1 MYTITNQDLYA
12 SLVSEFKKSEITAD
26 SAQEVYDAMFET
38 LSQQGFAE
46 ELVEK
51 CASIAFDAM
60 NDCYS
65 EAQGIAVQNEYAEG
79 EVEDLFNAESFQDL
93 YALFESTRR
102 GLRAV
107 GEQISKNRDKHEL
120 ETGHRHLGFG
130 LFKALKGA
138 RSAYRDAY
146 DKSESD
152 RRKERQ
158 DRYDLKYH
166 PEEFRSKKGFFGRFR
181 DDNGSF
187 MGLGKNGEGMVK
199 WAKKNKAQ
207 AATAA
212 AATAAVV
219 GGTGYLAYRAYKKKK
234 VAQQAQQ
241 NQPQGQIPQYAK

>member
-26 SAQEVYDAMFET
+26 SAQEAYDAMFET

-46 ELVEK
+46 DLVEK
-51 CASIAFDAM
+51 CASITFDAM

-65 EAQGIAVQNEYAEG
+65 EAQGIAVQTEYAEG
-79 EVEDLFNAESFQDL
+79 EVEDLFNAGSFQDL

-102 GLRAV
+102 GLRAA
-107 GEQISKNRDKHEL
+107 
-120 ETGHRHLGFG
+120 
-130 LFKALKGA
+130 FKQ
-138 RSAYRDAY
+138 
-146 DKSESD
+146 
-152 RRKERQ
+152 RRKNIDRAKIKRGGWAHLTNALDFSGAGKKFSEAYNESEKNKEETRQ
-158 DRYDLKYH
+158 RKYDRKYH
-166 PEEFRSKKGFFGRFR
+166 PEESRSKKGFFGRFR

-234 VAQQAQQ
+234 AAQQAQH
-241 NQPQGQIPQYAK
+241 NQPQGQIPQRAK